1 MQVTEM
7 LADDADRGG
16 KKKREEREMQL
27 AREAEME
34 KLLDKEWK
42 EGTLPARGGDCRTDC
57 SLVEE
62 ME

>member
-7 LADDADRGG
+7 LADDTDRGG

-34 KLLDKEWK
+34 KLLDKDWR
-42 EGTLPARGGDCRTDC
+42 EGTLPHTNSWDGTGN
-57 SLVEE
+57 
-62 ME
+62 

>member
-7 LADDADRGG
+7 LADDTDRGG

-34 KLLDKEWK
+34 KLLDKDWR
-42 EGTLPARGGDCRTDC
+42 EGTLPTLTIGMVSGTDC
-57 SLVEE
+57 
-62 ME
+62 